1 MDILNQI
8 KNLKYAD
15 TFKSIEKIKKG
26 WSADEKYIIYTSN
39 NKKLL
44 LRISHISKV
53 EAKKKE
59 ANIVSLI
66 GQVCNNTPDFLD
78 LKIYD
83 SKVFQLYTYIEG
95 QDASEVIRC
104 YTKDQQFRLGVEA
117 GNTLRKIHEI
127 PIDKNPD
134 FNIKE
139 KKKIVDRIHRYKN
152 SKYYEKKDEKAIKY
166 IMDNLYLIDSAKV
179 ALCHGDYHLGNMI
192 VNGDKIFIID
202 FNRFDYEDIYREF
215 VPMCVFTREDSREFA
230 IGQIQGYF
238 NRNVPEDF
246 WKRVKLYLAYTSL
259 YSVLWAEPYSNEEV
273 EGMIERKNMIYDD
286 FNFFILEEP
295 KWYNNNILDS

>member
-66 GQVCNNTPDFLD
+66 GQVCNNTPNFLD

-83 SKVFQLYTYIEG
+83 DKVFQLYTCIEG
-95 QDASEVIRC
+95 
-104 YTKDQQFRLGVEA
+104 
-117 GNTLRKIHEI
+117 
-127 PIDKNPD
+127 
-134 FNIKE
+134 
-139 KKKIVDRIHRYKN
+139 
-152 SKYYEKKDEKAIKY
+152 
-166 IMDNLYLIDSAKV
+166 
-179 ALCHGDYHLGNMI
+179 
-192 VNGDKIFIID
+192 
-202 FNRFDYEDIYREF
+202 
-215 VPMCVFTREDSREFA
+215 
-230 IGQIQGYF
+230 
-238 NRNVPEDF
+238 
-246 WKRVKLYLAYTSL
+246 
-259 YSVLWAEPYSNEEV
+259 
-273 EGMIERKNMIYDD
+273 
-286 FNFFILEEP
+286 
-295 KWYNNNILDS
+295 

>member
-15 TFKSIEKIKKG
+15 TFKSIDHIKKG

-39 NKKLL
+39 DKKLL
-44 LRISHISKV
+44 LRVSHISKV

-59 ANIVSLI
+59 GHIVSLI
-66 GQVCNNTPDFLD
+66 GQVCNNTPNFLD

-83 SKVFQLYTYIEG
+83 DKVFQLYTYIQGE
-95 QDASEVIRC
+95 DASEVIRE
-104 YTKDQQFRLGVEA
+104 YTKKQQYMLGIEA

-127 PIDKNPD
+127 PIDKKSD

-139 KKKIVDRIHRYKN
+139 KKKIVDRMNRYKN
-152 SKYYEKKDEKAIKY
+152 SIYYEEKDEKVINY
-166 IMDNLYLIDSAKV
+166 IMDNLYLIDSASMV
-179 ALCHGDYHLGNMI
+179 LCHGDYHLGNMI
-192 VNGDKIFIID
+192 VNGDNIFIID

-238 NRNVPEDF
+238 NGQISEDF
-246 WKRVKLYLAYTSL
+246 WQRVKLYLAYTSL
-259 YSVLWAEPYSNEEV
+259 YSVLWAEPYSKEDV
-273 EGMIERKNMIYDD
+273 ESMIKRKNMIYDD
-286 FNFFILEEP
+286 FEFFTLKEP
-295 KWYNNNILDS
+295 KWYNHNILDS

>member
-44 LRISHISKV
+44 LRVSHISKV

-66 GQVCNNTPDFLD
+66 GQVCNNTPNFLD

-83 SKVFQLYTYIEG
+83 DKVFQLYSYIEG
-95 QDASEVIRC
+95 QDASEVIKS
-104 YTKDQQFRLGVEA
+104 YTKSQQFLFGIKA
-117 GNTLRKIHEI
+117 GKTLKKIHEI
-127 PIDKNPD
+127 PIDKKTD
-134 FNIKE
+134 SNIKE
-139 KKKIVDRIHRYKN
+139 KNKIVDRVTRYKN
-152 SKYYEKKDEKAIKY
+152 SKYYESKDEQAINY
-166 IMDNLYLIDSAKV
+166 IIDNLYLIDSTSIV
-179 ALCHGDYHLGNMI
+179 LCHGDYHLGNMI
-192 VNGDKIFIID
+192 VNGDNIFIID

-215 VPMCVFTREDSREFA
+215 VPMCVFTREDSREFD

-238 NRNVPEDF
+238 NGQISEDF
-246 WKRVKLYLAYTSL
+246 WQRVKLYLAYTSL
-259 YSVLWAEPYSNEEV
+259 YSVLWAEPYSKEDV
-273 EGMIERKNMIYDD
+273 ESMIKRKNMIYDD
-286 FNFFILEEP
+286 FEFFTLKEP
-295 KWYNNNILDS
+295 KWYNHNILDS